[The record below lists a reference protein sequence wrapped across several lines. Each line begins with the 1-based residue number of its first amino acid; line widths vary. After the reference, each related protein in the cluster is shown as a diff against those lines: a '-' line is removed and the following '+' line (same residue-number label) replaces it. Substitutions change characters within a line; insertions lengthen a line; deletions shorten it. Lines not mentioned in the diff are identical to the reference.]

1 MSQND
6 TLTETGSGQ
15 AYRNADKK
23 RAVFWQVIH
32 VTFGCYTADGS
43 DLEFFKQRT
52 IGDDHSKLKERIVPA
67 EYSPAP
73 GEAVLLTSTTSVRNK
88 NAFLLKTPFDSCFS
102 KSDLSIPLPRQARD
116 KHRNSGGKSRFLQAF
131 ASTGLEQILKNMHV
145 VYPIFLGE

>member
-88 NAFLLKTPFDSCFS
+88 NACLLKTPFDSCFL
-102 KSDLSIPLPRQARD
+102 KAIYLSLCQDR
-116 KHRNSGGKSRFLQAF
+116 
-131 ASTGLEQILKNMHV
+131 
-145 VYPIFLGE
+145 LGTNIGTVEGNRVSCRRLRRRAWNRS